1 MNIASHCSQVW
12 KHKPGIWL
20 LAFLLTLTV
29 GCSSSGEVNDE
40 MSEEEAA
47 SLDEVPA
54 EDAETAEV
62 PPDAVE
68 ESSNELQAA
77 QEPEEVPGL
86 DVPEASEG
94 AEVAAVPPAPVEVAP
109 EVTPVQSATASTS
122 GESENYTVESGDT
135 LMKIAFEKYGDL
147 YRWKAIREWN
157 ADRLGASG
165 LLKKGMVLRLEQPES
180 PVTIQRNGE
189 KYFIKEGD
197 TLGLISGDVY
207 GTPRK
212 WRKLW
217 ENNRQMIRDPNRIF
231 AGFTLYYSMT
241 SEDLEEKNRLS
252 EGGSQLGSRSTQ
264 GSEGQTQRSPA
275 QQ

>member
-1 MNIASHCSQVW
+1 MNIASHYSQVR
-12 KHKPGIWL
+12 KHKLGIWL

-77 QEPEEVPGL
+77 QEPEEVPEL
-86 DVPEASEG
+86 DVPEASAG

-109 EVTPVQSATASTS
+109 EVAPVQSATASTS

-197 TLGLISGDVY
+197 TLGLISSDVY
-207 GTPRK
+207 GTTRK

-264 GSEGQTQRSPA
+264 SSEGQTQRSPA